1 MDGSRK
7 FEKLSKGGRSVS
19 WTQHHWVRCT
29 DIESAME
36 LEDSFN
42 PSARYV
48 SDVEASEPTKRGRS
62 QPRRMGKD
70 TRQSQRELHELQR
83 GTVAGD
89 D

>member
-1 MDGSRK
+1 MDGTRK

-29 DIESAME
+29 DLESAME
-36 LEDSFN
+36 LEDSFE

-48 SDVEASEPTKRGRS
+48 GDVETGEPTKGRRS

-70 TRQSQRELHELQR
+70 ARESQRELQELQR
-83 GTVAGD
+83 GTITGD